1 MQLDAM
7 LYIYVLYYY
16 IHSHLYRHHPEIT
29 LGRKGGG
36 HQLCDTLSRVENR
49 VISLSPCPHSTLCPL
64 EIHKRSCFRG

>member
-36 HQLCDTLSRVENR
+36 HQLCDTLSSVTNR
-49 VISLSPCPHSTLCPL
+49 VSSLSPSPSQSQCDYITL
-64 EIHKRSCFRG
+64 